1 MPPLEAGAKQ
11 RASGFSGGGNH
22 GHTTAWWGWGAG
34 AWGRYTDLYTY
45 LYIASTP
52 LGARGR
58 MPDET
63 VCRGQPAERGRKCL
77 QGQEY
82 TLSASH
88 KIMDLGANGPAG
100 ISAPNTLSSDLHLVF

>member
-1 MPPLEAGAKQ
+1 
-11 RASGFSGGGNH
+11 
-22 GHTTAWWGWGAG
+22 
-34 AWGRYTDLYTY
+34 
-45 LYIASTP
+45 
-52 LGARGR
+52 